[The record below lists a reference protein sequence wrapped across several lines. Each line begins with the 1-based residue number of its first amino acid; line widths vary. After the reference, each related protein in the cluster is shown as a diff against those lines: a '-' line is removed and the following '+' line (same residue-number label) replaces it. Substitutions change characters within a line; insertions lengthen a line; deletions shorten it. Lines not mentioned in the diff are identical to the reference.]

1 MARRARRPVVVL
13 TMLAL
18 LPALGLAALA
28 MFARSQTDSSP
39 ALATADTT
47 PVSLPQPLS
56 TGLLSVRRAP
66 TVLTTDR
73 RADVLSASLA
83 PLADGLDAT
92 SCLAVNVNDVP
103 LVTRNADVQVIP
115 ASNVKIITAAVA
127 LDVLGA
133 GATFTTTVVGP
144 APVNGVV
151 DGDVYLVGG
160 GDPVL
165 SENWYTQP
173 ADGRKRPPLHATDVN
188 ALADALQA
196 AGVTSITGSVIGDGS
211 RYDDEH
217 FPPGWSDD
225 IRASADG
232 TPVGALV
239 INDSTTRTSGHG
251 SDPTSS
257 ASKTFVSLLDD
268 RGISVDGGADV
279 GSAPAGLSVLGS
291 VTSAPLVDILNEM
304 LATSDNLTAEML
316 VKEIGYM
323 SGVGGTREAGLQII
337 SDRLTGWGVP
347 MASVQITDGSGLSR
361 DNQLTCALLASV
373 LARGTATDPVGAG
386 LARGG
391 QDGSTLADS
400 FQQEGMA
407 DVLQGKT
414 GTLSGV
420 KSLSG
425 YYLAGGD
432 EVTFVL
438 ILNGD
443 ATGDFQARWD
453 LLATALLS
461 LGETPEPSALVPA
474 GSAATG

>member
-1 MARRARRPVVVL
+1 MAAMVPAIGLGAL
-13 TMLAL
+13 T
-18 LPALGLAALA
+18 
-28 MFARSQTDSSP
+28 MFARSQAVDGPSLS
-39 ALATADTT
+39 ADTT
-47 PVSLPQPLS
+47 LPASLPAPLT

-66 TVLTTDR
+66 TVLVGDR
-73 RADVLSASLA
+73 RADVLREGLQ

-92 SCLAVNVNDVP
+92 SCLAVNVDDVP
-103 LVTRNADVQVIP
+103 LIAQHTDVQLIP
-115 ASNVKIITAAVA
+115 ASNVKIVTAAVA

-165 SENWYTQP
+165 SEQWYTQQ
-173 ADGRKRPPLHATDVN
+173 ADGRKRPPFHVTDVN

-211 RYDDEH
+211 RYDDER
-217 FPPGWSDD
+217 FPPGWTDD

-239 INDSTTRTSGHG
+239 INDSTT
-251 SDPTSS
+251 PTTAHAAEPTAS
-257 ASKTFVSLLDD
+257 AAKTFVALLDD
-268 RGISVDGGADV
+268 RGITVAGGADT
-279 GSAPAGLSVLGS
+279 GTAPTGLSVLGS

-316 VKEIGYM
+316 VKEIGYVA
-323 SGVGGTREAGLQII
+323 GVGGTRAGGLQII
-337 SDRLTGWGVP
+337 TERLATWGMP
-347 MASVQITDGSGLSR
+347 MAGVGFTDGSGLSR
-361 DNQLTCALLASV
+361 DNQLTCALLAGV
-373 LARGTATDPVGAG
+373 LARGSATDPVGAG

-391 QDGSTLADS
+391 QSGSTLADS
-400 FQQEGMA
+400 FRQAGLA

-414 GTLSGV
+414 GTLSSV

-425 YYLAGGD
+425 YFVSGGT
-432 EVTFVL
+432 EVAFVL
-438 ILNGD
+438 ILNGE
-443 ATGDFQARWD
+443 AAGDYQTRWD
-453 LLATALLS
+453 ALGAALLTIT
-461 LGETPEPSALVPA
+461 GVPAADTLVPQ
-474 GSAATG
+474 GAAALG

>member
-1 MARRARRPVVVL
+1 MVAMV
-13 TMLAL
+13 
-18 LPALGLAALA
+18 PALGLGALTL
-28 MFARSQTDSSP
+28 FARGQADTGVDIT
-39 ALATADTT
+39 TADTV
-47 PVSLPQPLS
+47 PLLLPAPLP

-66 TVLTTDR
+66 AVLVSDRREDVLTE
-73 RADVLSASLA
+73 SLA

-103 LVTRNADVQVIP
+103 LVTRNTDVQVIP
-115 ASNVKIITAAVA
+115 ASNVKVITAAVA

-151 DGDVYLVGG
+151 EGDVYLVGG

-165 SENWYTQP
+165 SENWYTQQ
-173 ADGRKRPPLHATDVN
+173 ADGRKRPPFNATDVN

-211 RYDDEH
+211 RYDDER

-239 INDSTTRTSGHG
+239 INDSTTQTSGH
-251 SDPTSS
+251 SSEPTAS
-257 ASKTFVSLLDD
+257 AAKTFVSLLDD
-268 RGISVDGGADV
+268 RGISVGGGADT
-279 GSAPAGLSVLGS
+279 GTAPTGLSVLGS
-291 VTSAPLVDILNEM
+291 VTSASLVDILNEM

-316 VKEIGYM
+316 VKEIGYIA
-323 SGVGGTREAGLQII
+323 GVGGTRTGGLQII
-337 SDRLTGWGVP
+337 AERLATWGMP
-347 MASVQITDGSGLSR
+347 MAGVAFTDGSGLSR
-361 DNQLTCALLASV
+361 DNQMTCSLLAGV
-373 LARGTATDPVGAG
+373 LARGSATDPVGAG

-391 QDGSTLADS
+391 QNGSTLADS
-400 FQQEGMA
+400 FQQDGLV

-414 GTLSGV
+414 GTLSSV

-425 YYLAGGD
+425 YYLAGAD
-432 EVTFVL
+432 EITFVL

-443 ATGDFQARWD
+443 TASDFQARWD
-453 LLATALLS
+453 QLGAALLS
-461 LGETPEPSALVPA
+461 LGATPEPAALAPV
-474 GSAATG
+474 GS